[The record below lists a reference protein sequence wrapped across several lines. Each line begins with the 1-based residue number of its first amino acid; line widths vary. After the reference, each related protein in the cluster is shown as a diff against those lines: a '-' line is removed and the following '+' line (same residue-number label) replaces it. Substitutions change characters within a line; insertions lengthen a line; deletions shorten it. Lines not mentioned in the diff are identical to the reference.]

1 MNVDADTLVP
11 QLQAGQYLTFFL
23 GGVEYGVDIL
33 KVREIRSW
41 QAVTQIPNTPDY
53 VLGVINLRGI
63 VVPVVDLRL
72 RFSLEKAEY
81 SPMTVVIIVKVEHEG
96 NQRTIGM
103 VVDTISDVY
112 NIAEQDIRPAPDFG
126 NTMDAEFLKGLAT
139 VDEQMVVILNVDM
152 LINVGVLDMKQ
163 SEESKKKDKDISS
176 DD

>member
-1 MNVDADTLVP
+1 MNIDADTLAP

-63 VVPVVDLRL
+63 VVPIVDLRL
-72 RFSLEKAEY
+72 RFSLEQAEY

-112 NIAEQDIRPAPDFG
+112 NISEQDIRPAPDFG
-126 NTMDAEFLKGLAT
+126 NAMDAEFLKGLAT
-139 VDEQMVVILNVDM
+139 VEEQMVVILNVDM

-163 SEESKKKDKDISS
+163 SDASKKKDKDLSS